1 MTADPIGSTCWLPS
15 GSVVPRRELEVGA
28 AGDMDPVRQAIAA
41 GHRVVITASAELAEN
56 VTDGTCTPGLRAA
69 QPWILRYADLVV
81 VVLPQT
87 RLPTMARLAPPAVS
101 TSKVPAHGIGTE
113 PRRR

>member
-1 MTADPIGSTCWLPS
+1 MTADPVGSHPLNLA
-15 GSVVPRRELEVGA
+15 GFGHPRRELEASA

-87 RLPTMARLAPPAVS
+87 RLPTMARVAPPAVS
-101 TSKVPAHGIGTE
+101 TSTVPAHGIGTE